1 MILFSTDGETRLFTD
16 ETNTKVPE
24 LSSRQEE
31 ADTKVILHLN
41 HALDKVEGQVV
52 LRSLSADTDILVLA
66 VVLIEKTKQERVV
79 YDAGTSKYRKKNLLS
94 SFSLQND
101 HVKALIGFHSFTG
114 NDYVSALFKK
124 SKLFCWKSM
133 IKYPEFLAVFTKL
146 GDKWE
151 VDRDL
156 VILRRLFVDCTD
168 AEQQ

>member
-1 MILFSTDGETRLFTD
+1 LLRKLDAQMILFSTDGETRLFPD

-79 YDAGTSKYRKKNLLS
+79 YDAGT
-94 SFSLQND
+94 
-101 HVKALIGFHSFTG
+101 
-114 NDYVSALFKK
+114 
-124 SKLFCWKSM
+124 
-133 IKYPEFLAVFTKL
+133 
-146 GDKWE
+146 
-151 VDRDL
+151 
-156 VILRRLFVDCTD
+156 
-168 AEQQ
+168 